1 MFTTIAIRTYCPE
14 EMANLFG
21 GNPSGQQ
28 PIPGITGIPG
38 V

>member
-14 EMANLFG
+14 QMANLLG
-21 GNPSGQQ
+21 GNPSGVQQ
-28 PIPGITGIPG
+28 LPGVTGIPG